1 MNRATKFWLVTA
13 SVLFLIGG
21 IVFAGG
27 MSVLKWDFTKLSSI
41 KFEINDYIINGEYRN
56 ISIVT
61 DTADIEFTVSD
72 DSTGSVICYEYE
84 TQKHSVSVKDDT
96 LVIEIEDTR
105 KWYEYIGINFG
116 TPKITVILPGGV
128 YGDLTVKSSTGD
140 LNIPADFNFESVDIT
155 ESTGNVTN
163 YASVSDSVKI
173 KTGTGKITLENLK
186 AGSLD
191 LSVSTGKVVIN
202 KMDCHGDININ
213 VSTGKTEITDT
224 KCANLTSNGS
234 TGAMI
239 LTNAVASEGIS
250 INRSTGD
257 VKLEGCD
264 AAELHIK
271 TNTGDVK
278 GSLLSEKVFITES
291 DTGHINIPQT
301 TSGGVCEISTDTGNI
316 NITVE

>member
-41 KFEINDYIINGEYRN
+41 KFETNDYIINGEYRN

-128 YGDLTVKSSTGD
+128 YGALTVKSSTGD

>member
-173 KTGTGKITLENLK
+173 KTSTGKITLENLK